1 MSTEQKVGEAQ
12 ITGEA
17 QRTGKGRK
25 HWIRQEL
32 VSLAIVLAAVTAARS
47 SLADHYY
54 VPSGSMENSLIPG
67 DRVFVDKTAYGFRIP
82 LTKIDLFGARTPE
95 RGEIAVF
102 DSPRDGTRLIK
113 RIVAIGGDVV
123 SIVDGHLSINGK
135 PLGDEHV
142 EHFGSREALLNLDD
156 GGGPNYQTTIPPG
169 MVLAIGDHRGNSLDG
184 RFFGAIP
191 ETELFGR
198 AVGVYYRRGEG
209 FVWKPL

>member
-1 MSTEQKVGEAQ
+1 MSEEKKA
-12 ITGEA
+12 
-17 QRTGKGRK
+17 GKK
-25 HWIRQEL
+25 NWIRQEL
-32 VSLAIVLAAVTAARS
+32 FSLAVVLAAVTAARS

-123 SIVDGHLSINGK
+123 SIENGRLSINGK
-135 PLGDEHV
+135 SLGDDHL
-142 EHFGSREALLNLDD
+142 EHFGAREALLNLDD
-156 GGGPNYQTTIPPG
+156 GGGPDLHITIPPG